1 MEENKVAPPE
11 GKNNAMERSRYL
23 QIGFINLWGQ
33 KGFKKERSK
42 MLEDWIIRSNLDI
55 VMCQEAH
62 IIDESFS
69 NCTYINEN
77 YCIIINNLLTKYGTC
92 CLVSNSLEIE
102 NIRYDNVGR
111 VIIFDI
117 PDLQLTA
124 GNVYLPC
131 GMDRE
136 TKANREEYSAKILP
150 ELLINSLQ
158 YGTMGGIGTLSLL
171 NVMLHVTLK
180 LKYLKVSEI

>member
-1 MEENKVAPPE
+1 MEENKIVPPE
-11 GKNNAMERSRYL
+11 GKKCNTMERQRYL
-23 QIGFINLWGQ
+23 RFGFINLWGQ
-33 KGFKKERSK
+33 KSFKTEHAKI
-42 MLEDWIIRSNLDI
+42 LEDWIIRSNLDI

-69 NCTYINEN
+69 NCTYINKN
-77 YCIIINNLLTKYGTC
+77 YTVIINNLLTKYGTC

-102 NIRYDNVGR
+102 NIRYDNGGR

-131 GMDRE
+131 GMDCE
-136 TKANREEYSAKILP
+136 TRANHEEYTGDLFIL
-150 ELLINSLQ
+150 L
-158 YGTMGGIGTLSLL
+158 
-171 NVMLHVTLK
+171 
-180 LKYLKVSEI
+180 